1 MPDTIIHQLQD
12 VFKNVFG
19 GDVITITPSTSAKD
33 IKMWDSFM
41 HIQLIASIEK
51 KFNIKF
57 SFNEVMMFNH
67 VGDIVNVIE
76 AKLK

>member
-1 MPDTIIHQLQD
+1 MPDTSLHQLQE
-12 VFKNVFG
+12 VFKSVFG
-19 GDVITITPSTSAKD
+19 DDVIAITTSTSAKD

-41 HIQLIASIEK
+41 HIQLITSIEK

-57 SFNEVMMFNH
+57 SFNEVMMFNQ
-67 VGDIVNVIE
+67 VGDMVNVIE